1 MGNETPRLP
10 RSTRPARPSRR
21 RLLGSAALTG
31 GFAAVLAAAGSSR
44 AETPA
49 APTHPVDRPAAGA
62 DAAHGTPWSPEEF
75 GAVGDGR
82 TDDTDA
88 LQAAIDAVRDAGSGT
103 VELREGAVYLVSS
116 VDIQHGLTLEG
127 NGARILR
134 PPHHPQGVRTL
145 TTQHRPARTAEEHA
159 SAIVLRDLTVDGAIH
174 EQGAFRDYEQEQSS
188 LIFLNG
194 QRDGPYRQ
202 VVRISGVTVQNS
214 VSDGIHLWTATD
226 ATITDLRGVDCFRG
240 GLTITG
246 GDNRVRVDG
255 YRGSGEFTGAHIDIE
270 LDTLSNGRFHGDF
283 EIRDAIVEDG
293 PHTRPT
299 DIECGDGGRAVLE
312 NCAFRSGFTMMG
324 LNGTI
329 RVTDCELHGKDG
341 DEGLVPRV
349 VHRGDDVVFTRCD
362 FRAHGTRVGTPR
374 SEILAGVRIQQTYSF
389 DAAAL
394 FNPRKVVF
402 DRCTFSPAPA
412 EGTNDGGEPV
422 VGVWVAGSR
431 PSDGQVVV
439 RDCSFGQGLDHAVDL
454 TLGGRL
460 VQPDRLADRVPRG
473 QPPARGLPPP
483 DRGERLPDTW
493 RAHRRDVAARRL
505 RAVRGILGTAP
516 SPSASLS
523 QASGSSSCVP
533 CSESHT
539 SRVRGPHQAPAP
551 CAKNSKPEGAP
562 RTAVP
567 SRWKTKRTSCVE

>member
-389 DAAAL
+389 DARRCSTRARSSSTGAPSPPLRRRAPTTAAS
-394 FNPRKVVF
+394 RWSG
-402 DRCTFSPAPA
+402 C
-412 EGTNDGGEPV
+412 
-422 VGVWVAGSR
+422 GSR
-431 PSDGQVVV
+431 D
-439 RDCSFGQGLDHAVDL
+439 
-454 TLGGRL
+454 
-460 VQPDRLADRVPRG
+460 
-473 QPPARGLPPP
+473 PARPTG
-483 DRGERLPDTW
+483 RSW
-493 RAHRRDVAARRL
+493 S
-505 RAVRGILGTAP
+505 GTAP
-516 SPSASLS
+516 SGRDSTTRWTSPWAGASCS
-523 QASGSSSCVP
+523 RAPTGSTRGSGSAWAA
-533 CSESHT
+533 
-539 SRVRGPHQAPAP
+539 SRPGTPATG
-551 CAKNSKPEGAP
+551 SR
-562 RTAVP
+562 RTAP
-567 SRWKTKRTSCVE
+567 

>member
-10 RSTRPARPSRR
+10 HSTRPVRPSRR

-49 APTHPVDRPAAGA
+49 APTDPVDRPVSGA
-62 DAAHGTPWSPEEF
+62 DAAHGTTWSPEEF

-82 TDDTDA
+82 TDDTGA
-88 LQAAIDAVRDAGSGT
+88 LQAAVDAVRDAGSGT

-127 NGARILR
+127 HGARILR
-134 PPHHPQGVRTL
+134 PPHHPEGVRTL

-270 LDTLSNGRFHGDF
+270 LDTLSNGRLHGDF

-293 PHTRPT
+293 PYTRPT

-329 RVTDCELHGKDG
+329 RVTACELHGKDG

-349 VHRGDDVVFTRCD
+349 VHRGDDVVFTR
-362 FRAHGTRVGTPR
+362 
-374 SEILAGVRIQQTYSF
+374 
-389 DAAAL
+389 
-394 FNPRKVVF
+394 
-402 DRCTFSPAPA
+402 
-412 EGTNDGGEPV
+412 
-422 VGVWVAGSR
+422 
-431 PSDGQVVV
+431 
-439 RDCSFGQGLDHAVDL
+439 
-454 TLGGRL
+454 
-460 VQPDRLADRVPRG
+460 
-473 QPPARGLPPP
+473 
-483 DRGERLPDTW
+483 
-493 RAHRRDVAARRL
+493 
-505 RAVRGILGTAP
+505 
-516 SPSASLS
+516 
-523 QASGSSSCVP
+523 
-533 CSESHT
+533 
-539 SRVRGPHQAPAP
+539 
-551 CAKNSKPEGAP
+551 
-562 RTAVP
+562 
-567 SRWKTKRTSCVE
+567 

>member
-10 RSTRPARPSRR
+10 HSTRPVRPSRR

-49 APTHPVDRPAAGA
+49 APTDPVDRPVPGAGA
-62 DAAHGTPWSPEEF
+62 THGITWSPEEF

-88 LQAAIDAVRDAGSGT
+88 LQAAVDAVRDAGSGT

-116 VDIQHGLTLEG
+116 IDIQHGLTLEG
-127 NGARILR
+127 HGARILR
-134 PPHHPQGVRTL
+134 PPHHPEGVRAL

-174 EQGAFRDYEQEQSS
+174 EQGAFRGYEQEQSS

-194 QRDGPYRQ
+194 QRDGSYRQ
-202 VVRISGVTVQNS
+202 VVRISGVTVPNS
-214 VSDGIHLWTATD
+214 VSDGIHLWTATV

-240 GLTITG
+240 GLIITG

-255 YRGSGEFTGAHIDIE
+255 YRG
-270 LDTLSNGRFHGDF
+270 R
-283 EIRDAIVEDG
+283 G
-293 PHTRPT
+293 PHP
-299 DIECGDGGRAVLE
+299 GRA
-312 NCAFRSGFTMMG
+312 
-324 LNGTI
+324 
-329 RVTDCELHGKDG
+329 
-341 DEGLVPRV
+341 PRA
-349 VHRGDDVVFTRCD
+349 RG
-362 FRAHGTRVGTPR
+362 H
-374 SEILAGVRIQQTYSF
+374 
-389 DAAAL
+389 
-394 FNPRKVVF
+394 
-402 DRCTFSPAPA
+402 
-412 EGTNDGGEPV
+412 
-422 VGVWVAGSR
+422 
-431 PSDGQVVV
+431 
-439 RDCSFGQGLDHAVDL
+439 
-454 TLGGRL
+454 
-460 VQPDRLADRVPRG
+460 QPDRLADRVPRG

-483 DRGERLPDTW
+483 DRGERLPDPR

-505 RAVRGILGTAP
+505 RPVGGILGTAP

-523 QASGSSSCVP
+523 QPSGSSSRVP

-539 SRVRGPHQAPAP
+539 SRVRGPHQVPAP

>member
-62 DAAHGTPWSPEEF
+62 DAAHGTPRSPEEF

-116 VDIQHGLTLEG
+116 VDIQHGLTMEG

-293 PHTRPT
+293 PHTRQ
-299 DIECGDGGRAVLE
+299 IGRAHV
-312 NCAFRSGFTMMG
+312 
-324 LNGTI
+324 
-329 RVTDCELHGKDG
+329 
-341 DEGLVPRV
+341 
-349 VHRGDDVVFTRCD
+349 
-362 FRAHGTRVGTPR
+362 
-374 SEILAGVRIQQTYSF
+374 
-389 DAAAL
+389 
-394 FNPRKVVF
+394 
-402 DRCTFSPAPA
+402 
-412 EGTNDGGEPV
+412 
-422 VGVWVAGSR
+422 
-431 PSDGQVVV
+431 
-439 RDCSFGQGLDHAVDL
+439 
-454 TLGGRL
+454 
-460 VQPDRLADRVPRG
+460 
-473 QPPARGLPPP
+473 
-483 DRGERLPDTW
+483 
-493 RAHRRDVAARRL
+493 
-505 RAVRGILGTAP
+505 
-516 SPSASLS
+516 
-523 QASGSSSCVP
+523 
-533 CSESHT
+533 
-539 SRVRGPHQAPAP
+539 
-551 CAKNSKPEGAP
+551 
-562 RTAVP
+562 
-567 SRWKTKRTSCVE
+567 

>member
-10 RSTRPARPSRR
+10 HSTRPVRPSRR

-49 APTHPVDRPAAGA
+49 APTDPVDRPVPGA
-62 DAAHGTPWSPEEF
+62 DAAHGTTWSPEEF

-82 TDDTDA
+82 TDDTGA
-88 LQAAIDAVRDAGSGT
+88 LQAAVDAVRDAGSGT

-127 NGARILR
+127 HGARILR
-134 PPHHPQGVRTL
+134 PPHHPKGVRTL
-145 TTQHRPARTAEEHA
+145 TTQHRPARTAEQHA

-174 EQGAFRDYEQEQSS
+174 EQGAFRGYEQEQSS

-194 QRDGPYRQ
+194 QRDGSYRQ

-226 ATITDLRGVDCFRG
+226 ATITDLRAVDCFRG

-246 GDNRVRVDG
+246 DDNRVRVDG

-283 EIRDAIVEDG
+283 EIRDAVVEDG
-293 PHTRPT
+293 PYTRPT

-349 VHRGDDVVFTRCD
+349 VHRGTTSSSPAATSARTAPASAPRGRRSSPACGSS
-362 FRAHGTRVGTPR
+362 RPTPSTPR
-374 SEILAGVRIQQTYSF
+374 SCSTR
-389 DAAAL
+389 
-394 FNPRKVVF
+394 
-402 DRCTFSPAPA
+402 
-412 EGTNDGGEPV
+412 
-422 VGVWVAGSR
+422 AGSSSTGA
-431 PSDGQVVV
+431 PSPPLRRRAPTTAASRWSACGS
-439 RDCSFGQGLDHAVDL
+439 RD
-454 TLGGRL
+454 
-460 VQPDRLADRVPRG
+460 
-473 QPPARGLPPP
+473 PARPTG
-483 DRGERLPDTW
+483 RSW
-493 RAHRRDVAARRL
+493 S
-505 RAVRGILGTAP
+505 GTAP
-516 SPSASLS
+516 SGRDSTTPWTSPWAGASCS
-523 QASGSSSCVP
+523 RAPTGSTRGSGSAWAA
-533 CSESHT
+533 
-539 SRVRGPHQAPAP
+539 SRPGTPATR
-551 CAKNSKPEGAP
+551 SR
-562 RTAVP
+562 RTAP
-567 SRWKTKRTSCVE
+567 

>member
-31 GFAAVLAAAGSSR
+31 GFAAVLAASGSSR

-329 RVTDCELHGKDG
+329 RVTNCELHGKDG

-460 VQPDRLADRVPRG
+460 VLEGTNRIDSRIGFRVG
-473 QPPARGLPPP
+473 SLPPGDSRHRIEENGSLTP
-483 DRGERLPDTW
+483 GEHTVEMWQRG
-493 RAHRRDVAARRL
+493 
-505 RAVRGILGTAP
+505 G
-516 SPSASLS
+516 
-523 QASGSSSCVP
+523 
-533 CSESHT
+533 
-539 SRVRGPHQAPAP
+539 
-551 CAKNSKPEGAP
+551 
-562 RTAVP
+562 
-567 SRWKTKRTSCVE
+567 